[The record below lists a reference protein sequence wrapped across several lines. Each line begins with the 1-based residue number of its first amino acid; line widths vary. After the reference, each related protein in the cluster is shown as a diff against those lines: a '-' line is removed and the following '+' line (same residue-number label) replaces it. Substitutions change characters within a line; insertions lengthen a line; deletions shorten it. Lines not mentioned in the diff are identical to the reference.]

1 MNRRRTIKLPCTFA
15 IVALLAA
22 VPPASAAREPV
33 ALRPRS
39 IGEAGSRVDGAIE
52 SMSAAGLTV
61 RQGEGPAA
69 RRVVIG
75 LDRLPLPFDAPVAD
89 AAARANAGDLATLA
103 MTTWRARTRLER
115 GDWAGAEPLFEAA
128 AAQAGTLSGPTG
140 ATIAHGLLMCRA
152 VREARAGAVWAWLS
166 WTRTIRSGPGLAE
179 SPAGSLV
186 APPAATTVAW
196 VGGRIEPM
204 VGRSPVDPR
213 TGLAPALPPV
223 WVPIPSLEAMVRSPE
238 WERLGLAENDPVA
251 ELAQWYRAA
260 ATFES
265 GGTPVVPPATSA
277 EDAVRLV
284 REVVVSRI
292 GEPDARAQARGGL
305 SARLG
310 GEGVDR
316 WIEAWCR
323 TAIGRSLVREADAR
337 EVRRGV
343 LELLHVPARFNA
355 DQPYLSGVALA
366 SAAVAMSDLGDAGA
380 ARVLRAEF
388 DAHYPAHPASAW
400 AQLRQIGGAA
410 GGSPSGGPIGAVIG
424 AAVIGMQPER
434 APLPEPIEGEIA
446 GPDDALEAYL
456 RRLGLTGLLAQQLE
470 QRVATLGRDRRGPV
484 AERLARLYVHL
495 LEAAATAE
503 ERADWEARANALLRD
518 VPEADGH
525 ELRISL
531 ARVLYVRA
539 EEACERGRLKL
550 ATAEELAEAERVLR
564 QLEPQFREIAS
575 KVHRRA
581 ENLERIENQGDGTD
595 ELSRQL
601 SDARRV
607 RSLAFYYAGWC
618 NYYLAMLTRA
628 EPHAGDALKSFGWLL
643 NSPNGR
649 AATLDRLPT
658 AMLRYE
664 HVARAAMGCGL
675 ALSLRGSDSEA
686 LRWLETVD
694 ESAELAPSVRSQ
706 LLNRQIAVLAQAK
719 RWSDLERVIRR
730 ARNSDRAGGGPD
742 VRPLEVFDARLLA
755 VVALE
760 ADARISGPL
769 LEQLARI
776 ALGDLV
782 ARGQIAHVLDLTS
795 QFGTAPIGESG
806 FIVHY
811 VRGIKAYDEAR
822 EAHKAAGGNPDEPVS
837 AESLVNLYRAAASLL
852 QAALHQDDSDQ
863 YRPERA
869 RAALYGGRGLF
880 FAGDLPGAADL
891 FQKSWEFYTGLDAH
905 ASDAEEALWLS
916 VVALD
921 RAAARPGAPAELAA
935 RRSQAGAVFLQSF
948 PDSPRAARLLLMRA
962 AAGEVGDDEALRVL
976 EAVPKDAPMFEP
988 ARRQIARILY
998 ARFRAAS
1005 GTERDFAALR
1015 FITVAEELLAL
1026 DRRAATTNPPS
1037 DPAAAGRAVL
1047 RARQLLDALLGVT
1060 NPDADRALSTL
1071 ELLRTLARLTG
1082 QDIAEHEA
1090 ELVFRELQIAII
1102 RGRDTDAELL
1112 AERLAALPAA
1122 RTEYLPAAERLVYR
1136 RAADQF
1142 RSARSPDSRIE
1153 AAQRVVMHG
1162 VKIIDRL
1169 IPGADRSAD
1178 AASTVLQS
1186 TVAAAAFALWESS
1199 QSDPSAPGNEEMRDL
1214 SMRLDRAVLKAS
1226 PRHEESLRRLAVT
1239 ADATGDHRAALECWS
1254 VLLAAAASGSEAW
1267 FEARYH
1273 ALRLLVKLE
1282 PARARDLLAQHKLL
1296 FPDYGPA
1303 PWGARIRELE
1313 AGPGATTP
1321 VNGGTP

>member
-1 MNRRRTIKLPCTFA
+1 MNRRRTIKPRFA
-15 IVALLAA
+15 IALAA
-22 VPPASAAREPV
+22 MLAAASSAAVAEDGI

-39 IGEAGSRVDGAIE
+39 IGEAGTRVDGVVE
-52 SMSAAGLTV
+52 SISAAGLII
-61 RQGEGPAA
+61 RQGDGPSA
-69 RRVVIG
+69 RRIVIG
-75 LDRLPLPFDAPVAD
+75 LDRLTLPFDAQVAE
-89 AAARANAGDLATLA
+89 AAARAKAGDLATLA

-128 AAQAGTLSGPTG
+128 AAQAGTLNGPTG
-140 ATIAHGLLMCRA
+140 ATISQGLLICRA
-152 VREARAGAVWAWLS
+152 VREARAGAVWAWLA
-166 WTRTIRSGPGLAE
+166 WARTIRDGPGLAE

-186 APPAATTVAW
+186 AAPAATTVAW
-196 VGGRIEPM
+196 VGGRIDPM
-204 VGRSPVDPR
+204 VGRSPIDPR

-223 WVPIPSLEAMVRSPE
+223 WVPGPSLEAVVRSPE
-238 WERLGLAENDPVA
+238 WDRLGLTAADPVA
-251 ELAQWYRAA
+251 ELALWYRAA

-265 GGTPVVPPATSA
+265 GGTPVHPPATSA

-292 GEPDARAQARGGL
+292 GDPESRAQARGSL
-305 SARLG
+305 LARLDV
-310 GEGVDR
+310 EGVDR
-316 WIEAWCR
+316 WVEAWCR
-323 TAIGRSLVREADAR
+323 TGIGRSLVREAEAR

-343 LELLHVPARFNA
+343 LELLHVPARFGA
-355 DQPYLSGVALA
+355 DQSYLSGIGLA
-366 SAAVAMSDLGDAGA
+366 TAAVAMAELGDLTA
-380 ARVLRAEF
+380 ARILRAEF
-388 DAHYPAHPASAW
+388 DSTYPSHPASAW
-400 AQLRQIGGAA
+400 VQFRQIGVAA
-410 GGSPSGGPIGAVIG
+410 GGTLIGGPIPAVIG
-424 AAVIGMQPER
+424 SVVLGAQPEST
-434 APLPEPIEGEIA
+434 PLTEPIEGEIA
-446 GPDDALEAYL
+446 GTDDALEAYL

-470 QRVATLGRDRRGPV
+470 QRVATLGRDRRGLV
-484 AERLARLYVHL
+484 AERLARLYVQL
-495 LEAAATAE
+495 LEAAATAD
-503 ERADWEARANALLRD
+503 ERAEWETRANALLRD

-550 ATAEELAEAERVLR
+550 AAAEELAEAERVLR

-694 ESAELAPSVRSQ
+694 ESDELAPSIRRQ
-706 LLNRQIAVLAQAK
+706 LLSRQIAVLAQAK

-782 ARGQIAHVLDLTS
+782 ARGEIAHVLDLTS
-795 QFGTAPIGESG
+795 QFGTAPIGETG

-822 EAHKAAGGNPDEPVS
+822 EAHKAAGGSPDEPVS

-880 FAGDLPGAADL
+880 FAGDLAGAAAL
-891 FQKSWEFYTGLDAH
+891 FQKSWEFYAGLDAH
-905 ASDAEEALWLS
+905 AVDAEEALWLS

-921 RAAARPGAPAELAA
+921 RAAAGAGAPADLAA
-935 RRSQAGAVFLQSF
+935 RRSQAGALFLQTY

-962 AAGEVGDDEALRVL
+962 AAGDVGDDEALRVL
-976 EAVPKDAPMFEP
+976 EAVPRDAPMYEP

-998 ARFRAAS
+998 NRFRAAT

-1015 FITVAEELLAL
+1015 FIAVGEELLAM
-1026 DRRAATTNPPS
+1026 DRRAATANPPS
-1037 DPAAAGRAVL
+1037 DPGAASRAVL

-1060 NPDADRALSTL
+1060 SPDADRALSTL
-1071 ELLRTLARLTG
+1071 ELLRTLARLSG

-1090 ELVFRELQIAII
+1090 ELVYRELQIALI

-1112 AERLAALPAA
+1112 AERLGAMPSA
-1122 RTEYLPAAERLVYR
+1122 RREFLPAAERLVYR
-1136 RAADQF
+1136 RAADRF
-1142 RSARSPDSRIE
+1142 RSARSPDARIE
-1153 AAQRVVMHG
+1153 AAQRVVIYG
-1162 VKIIDRL
+1162 VKVLDRL
-1169 IPGADRSAD
+1169 APGSEPTADGAT
-1178 AASTVLQS
+1178 AALQS

-1199 QSDPSAPGNEEMRDL
+1199 VSDEASQRRDEMRDL
-1214 SMRLDRAVLKAS
+1214 SMRLDRAVLKVS

-1239 ADATGDHRAALECWS
+1239 SDSTDDHRTALECWS
-1254 VLLAAAASGSEAW
+1254 VLLAAAASGSDAW

-1273 ALRLLVKLE
+1273 ALRLLAKLE
-1282 PARARDLLAQHKLL
+1282 PARARDLISQHKLL
-1296 FPDYGPA
+1296 FPEYGPA
-1303 PWGARIRELE
+1303 PWGAKIRELE
-1313 AGPGATTP
+1313 AALPANAPG
-1321 VNGGTP
+1321 NGGAP